1 MGTRS
6 EILKPMAPNILSA
19 IFLGL
24 VIILAIGRLSRAK
37 VNMTVR
43 SRFAPQ
49 PGPAIQRR

>member
-19 IFLGL
+19 IFLDL

-43 SRFAPQ
+43 SRSAPE